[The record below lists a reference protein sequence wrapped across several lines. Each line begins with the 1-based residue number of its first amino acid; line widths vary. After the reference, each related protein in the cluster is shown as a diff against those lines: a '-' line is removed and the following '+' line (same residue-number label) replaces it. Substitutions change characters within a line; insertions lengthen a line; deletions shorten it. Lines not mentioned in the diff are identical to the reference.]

1 MGTEVSSEDGR
12 RQPASGRQQRS
23 PGPAWGQAKEKATE
37 AGERLDGAR
46 AERGGAAPSRAD
58 GDRKLCSAVIG
69 QSSCQPRLPQ
79 IEQGTDG
86 NDN

>member
-58 GDRKLCSAVIG
+58 GDREEALLSRYRPVL
-69 QSSCQPRLPQ
+69 LPTQ
-79 IEQGTDG
+79 ATANRTG
-86 NDN
+86 NRRE